1 MSVKDVD
8 LLIRLHEEAS
18 GCEVCGKSGNVKL
31 EVHHI
36 WAKGIGGGSRL
47 DVGMNL
53 IVVCAKYDGN
63 CHDKAQANQI
73 SKRELW
79 GIATEREIHRLRRTV

>member
-1 MSVKDVD
+1 MCGAGGIYSDVP
-8 LLIRLHEEAS
+8 
-18 GCEVCGKSGNVKL
+18 GKVKL

-36 WAKGIGGGSRL
+36 WPRGIGGGSRL

-53 IVVCAKYDGN
+53 IVVCAQRQDN
-63 CHDKAQANQI
+63 CHDKAQANKI